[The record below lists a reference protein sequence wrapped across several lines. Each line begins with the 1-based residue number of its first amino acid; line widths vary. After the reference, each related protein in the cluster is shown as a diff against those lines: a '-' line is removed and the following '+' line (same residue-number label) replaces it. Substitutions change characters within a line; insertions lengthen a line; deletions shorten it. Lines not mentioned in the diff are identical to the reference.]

1 MHPKFSV
8 GAGRLLTLQK
18 KKSFSSWC
26 RHKSNQCLEFRIQ
39 KAGQIMATIKWR
51 GWLRT
56 LSDTATQFEK
66 KSRLN
71 WKNYQP
77 KSYFFSESDKNK
89 FYEDM
94 QTLSS
99 FRNARNLAL
108 SESKFSN
115 AASLLAKN
123 LIKSGIE
130 KKPCFLQTVTNTTE
144 LAEIGN

>member
-1 MHPKFSV
+1 M
-8 GAGRLLTLQK
+8 
-18 KKSFSSWC
+18 SW
-26 RHKSNQCLEFRIQ
+26 I
-39 KAGQIMATIKWR
+39 
-51 GWLRT
+51 
-56 LSDTATQFEK
+56 SDTESRPNFGHYQMESLAENTIGYSNSIWK

-77 KSYFFSESDKNK
+77 KSYFFSESVKNK

-108 SESKFSN
+108 SQTKILS

-123 LIKSGIE
+123 LIKSGI
-130 KKPCFLQTVTNTTE
+130 LQN
-144 LAEIGN
+144 LYFANSDKYDRIGRNRQLTDN